1 MTLAHSTITGFIPT
15 TDLDRAHLFFS
26 ETLGL
31 TLLEKTEYALEYAVK
46 GAKLRV
52 VPVAANVSADHTVF
66 GWEVTDIES
75 VMAGLINSGVRFE
88 IYQGMPQDE
97 RGVCTFPGGGRV
109 AWFKDPDGNTLS
121 LTQSAR

>member
-1 MTLAHSTITGFIPT
+1 MTLANSTIAGFIPT

-26 ETLGL
+26 EKLGL
-31 TLLEKTEYALEYAVK
+31 NLSEKTEYALEYTVK

-52 VPVAANVSADHTVF
+52 TLVAKNVCADHTVF

-75 VMAGLINSGVRFE
+75 VMAGLITRGVRFE
-88 IYQGMPQDE
+88 MYAGMPQDE
-97 RGVCTFPGGGRV
+97 RGVCTFPGGGKV

-121 LTQSAR
+121 LTRSAR